1 MITTV
6 EQICMHAFVAFSYKE
21 GKSSPDEILTP
32 TVLITISML
41 DQEFFLPED
50 VHRQVKNDFSK
61 DFPFIL
67 IQRELSKLVSKEII
81 ERDFT
86 EKTKLVYKLKKDLT
100 DVKDNYRKSQEETNY
115 FLKKLQ
121 EYITD
126 KKTQY
131 GTLSISQLMKR
142 IEEFCSENLT
152 SLIICFGQNSHIIK
166 KTSSKLID
174 TLICD
179 FFENRIKNDDR
190 LLSAFENI
198 FNGILLAKIS
208 ETCAENLNN
217 TNYTMNSKTVFLDT
231 NVLLRILNLQSE
243 YLNILGHELYNLL
256 IENDFELRVFNDT
269 IKELNY
275 LLRGYKKAE
284 PYFIKGKE
292 ISHVYQVLKN
302 NDIDVYDID
311 DFIQDIPKKL
321 QELGITID
329 EETEYPP
336 EDYKIYEDRTNELAK
351 IKYEKKNEDSIE
363 FDIGNDSNQKYINQ
377 AQHDL
382 YCINQIHGLRGKGIV
397 NRFEDAK
404 YYFITADSVLLKF
417 NKSNYNFS
425 NISETI
431 GDYTIS
437 FLLYFYKPNNM
448 KGISLR
454 SFIAANYANADL
466 SISNWMN
473 YFTAVNKKY
482 QEGKLSKSQFGY
494 LLTKTILN
502 NEKFVEEDLDSLV
515 NEGIEEYNKMIQET
529 DKLRDSKEYFEMQLS
544 KSLQDNA
551 NSKARIKKL
560 ESINTTIQ
568 NDSHIKDI
576 ELRKKQSNIDTLEED
591 KRTLKDDK
599 QSLANEVS
607 ELKKSL
613 KIIRYVLFGLF
624 AFIFIFG
631 ICIFPMNKIFGGI
644 MTFLGFILNIAN
656 VIDLLKKWIIK
667 D

>member
-1 MITTV
+1 M
-6 EQICMHAFVAFSYKE
+6 
-21 GKSSPDEILTP
+21 
-32 TVLITISML
+32 
-41 DQEFFLPED
+41 
-50 VHRQVKNDFSK
+50 
-61 DFPFIL
+61 
-67 IQRELSKLVSKEII
+67 
-81 ERDFT
+81 
-86 EKTKLVYKLKKDLT
+86 
-100 DVKDNYRKSQEETNY
+100 
-115 FLKKLQ
+115 
-121 EYITD
+121 
-126 KKTQY
+126 
-131 GTLSISQLMKR
+131 
-142 IEEFCSENLT
+142 
-152 SLIICFGQNSHIIK
+152 
-166 KTSSKLID
+166 
-174 TLICD
+174 
-179 FFENRIKNDDR
+179 
-190 LLSAFENI
+190 
-198 FNGILLAKIS
+198 
-208 ETCAENLNN
+208 
-217 TNYTMNSKTVFLDT
+217 
-231 NVLLRILNLQSE
+231 
-243 YLNILGHELYNLL
+243 
-256 IENDFELRVFNDT
+256 
-269 IKELNY
+269 
-275 LLRGYKKAE
+275 
-284 PYFIKGKE
+284 
-292 ISHVYQVLKN
+292 
-302 NDIDVYDID
+302 
-311 DFIQDIPKKL
+311 
-321 QELGITID
+321 
-329 EETEYPP
+329 
-336 EDYKIYEDRTNELAK
+336 
-351 IKYEKKNEDSIE
+351 
-363 FDIGNDSNQKYINQ
+363 
-377 AQHDL
+377 
-382 YCINQIHGLRGKGIV
+382 
-397 NRFEDAK
+397 
-404 YYFITADSVLLKF
+404 
-417 NKSNYNFS
+417 
-425 NISETI
+425 
-431 GDYTIS
+431 
-437 FLLYFYKPNNM
+437 YFYKPNNM

-576 ELRKKQSNIDTLEED
+576 ELKKKQSNIDTLEED

-631 ICIFPMNKIFGGI
+631 ICIFLMNKIFGRI

>member
-21 GKSSPDEILTP
+21 GKSSPDEILAP

-50 VHRQVKNDFSK
+50 VHRQVKTDFSK

-67 IQRELSKLVSKEII
+67 IQRELSKLASKEII

-86 EKTKLVYKLKKDLT
+86 EKTKLVYRLKKDLT
-100 DVKDNYRKSQEETNY
+100 DVKNNYRKSQDETNY
-115 FLKKLQ
+115 FLKQLQ

-142 IEEFCSENLT
+142 IEKFCSENLN
-152 SLIICFGQNSHIIK
+152 SLIICFGRNSHIIK

-179 FFENRIKNDDR
+179 FFEKKIKNDDR

-208 ETCAENLNN
+208 ELCAENLNN
-217 TNYTMNSKTVFLDT
+217 TNYTMNTKTVFLDT
-231 NVLLRILNLQSE
+231 NILLRILDLQSD

-256 IENDFELRVFNDT
+256 IENNFELRVFNDT

-284 PYFIKGKE
+284 SYFIKGKE

-302 NDIDVYDID
+302 NDIDVYEID
-311 DFIQDIPKKL
+311 DFIEGIPKKL
-321 QELGITID
+321 QEMGITID

-336 EDYKIYEDRTNELAK
+336 EDYKIYEDKTNELAEM
-351 IKYEKKNEDSIE
+351 KYKRKNEDSIE
-363 FDIGNDSNQKYINQ
+363 FDIGDDSNQKYINQ

-397 NRFEDAK
+397 NRFEDAE
-404 YYFITADSVLLKF
+404 YYFITADAVLLKF

-473 YFTAVNKKY
+473 YFNAVNKKY

-529 DKLRDSKEYFEMQLS
+529 DKLRDSKEYVEMQLS
-544 KSLQDNA
+544 KSLQDNE
-551 NSKARIKKL
+551 NSKSRILEL

-568 NDSHIKDI
+568 NDSHRKDI
-576 ELRKKQSNIDTLEED
+576 ELKKKQSNIDTLEED
-591 KRTLKDDK
+591 KKSLKNDK
-599 QSLANEVS
+599 QFLANEVS

-613 KIIRYVLFGLF
+613 KNIRYVLFGLF

-631 ICIFPMNKIFGGI
+631 ICIFPINKIFGGL

-656 VIDLLKKWIIK
+656 AIDLIKKWIIK

>member
-50 VHRQVKNDFSK
+50 VHRQVKTDFSK

-67 IQRELSKLVSKEII
+67 IQRELSKLISKEII

-86 EKTKLVYKLKKDLT
+86 EKTKLVYRLKKDLT
-100 DVKDNYRKSQEETNY
+100 DVKENYRKSQDETNY
-115 FLKKLQ
+115 FFKKLQ
-121 EYITD
+121 EYITN

-131 GTLSISQLMKR
+131 GSLSISQLMKR

-152 SLIICFGQNSHIIK
+152 SLIICFGQNSHTIK
-166 KTSSKLID
+166 KTSNKLID

-179 FFENRIKNDDR
+179 FFEIKVKNDER

-208 ETCAENLNN
+208 EMCAENLNN
-217 TNYTMNSKTVFLDT
+217 TNYTMNSKIVFLDT
-231 NVLLRILNLQSE
+231 NILLRILDLQSE

-256 IENDFELRVFNDT
+256 IENNFELKVFNDT

-302 NDIDVYDID
+302 KDIDVYEID
-311 DFIQDIPKKL
+311 DFIQEIPKKL
-321 QELGITID
+321 QDLDISID

-351 IKYEKKNEDSIE
+351 IKYERKNEDSIE
-363 FDIGNDSNQKYINQ
+363 FDISDDSNQKYINQ

-382 YCINQIHGLRGKGIV
+382 YCINQIHGLRGKEIV

-404 YYFITADSVLLKF
+404 YYFITADAVLLKY

-502 NEKFVEEDLDSLV
+502 N
-515 NEGIEEYNKMIQET
+515 
-529 DKLRDSKEYFEMQLS
+529 
-544 KSLQDNA
+544 
-551 NSKARIKKL
+551 
-560 ESINTTIQ
+560 
-568 NDSHIKDI
+568 
-576 ELRKKQSNIDTLEED
+576 
-591 KRTLKDDK
+591 
-599 QSLANEVS
+599 
-607 ELKKSL
+607 
-613 KIIRYVLFGLF
+613 
-624 AFIFIFG
+624 
-631 ICIFPMNKIFGGI
+631 
-644 MTFLGFILNIAN
+644 
-656 VIDLLKKWIIK
+656 
-667 D
+667 